1 MAGKFLSPEEAAR
14 HLGVTVEDI
23 NRLVDRKKLFPMRD
37 GATVK
42 FKLDDIDRVAGDLAD
57 DDQPAASGGLDLE
70 LDLSSP
76 GLGGGGGA
84 DDEILLG
91 DAIEETESIFG
102 SDIAVGGVSA
112 RTTSGDK
119 AEPSGDDLVIGE
131 GGGGLDSSD
140 LEIDSIIGSSPAL
153 AQGASAPAGDSNVA
167 GGSGTLA
174 IDLSNLGSGPMAGG
188 SVAGL
193 SGSTPGAALSG
204 ALDSGLSLEG
214 ADLQASGVN
223 LAGSGVALGG
233 SGVDLGGSGIGSGI
247 DAVGGGLGGD
257 AFELGD
263 IATDEE
269 SASVVIATEETGDS
283 SFFGTVSEDSASV
296 SLEDSAGM
304 AAALAGDDAFLQ
316 AAAGPPFSGLQILGL
331 VCCTLLLLTC
341 GLVMIDLVWSIRA
354 PAGSPVSSPLLKT
367 LTDTFSWR

>member
-42 FKLDDIDRVAGDLAD
+42 FKLDDIDRVASDLAD

-76 GLGGGGGA
+76 GLGGGGT

-102 SDIAVGGVSA
+102 SDIAIGGVSA
-112 RTTSGDK
+112 RTT
-119 AEPSGDDLVIGE
+119 SGDDLVIGE

-174 IDLSNLGSGPMAGG
+174 IDLSNLGSGPVTGG

-296 SLEDSAGM
+296 SLEDSAGV

>member
-76 GLGGGGGA
+76 GLGGGGT

-193 SGSTPGAALSG
+193 SGSTPGAALS
-204 ALDSGLSLEG
+204 ARS
-214 ADLQASGVN
+214 
-223 LAGSGVALGG
+223 
-233 SGVDLGGSGIGSGI
+233 
-247 DAVGGGLGGD
+247 
-257 AFELGD
+257 
-263 IATDEE
+263 T
-269 SASVVIATEETGDS
+269 
-283 SFFGTVSEDSASV
+283 
-296 SLEDSAGM
+296 
-304 AAALAGDDAFLQ
+304 AAC
-316 AAAGPPFSGLQILGL
+316 PS
-331 VCCTLLLLTC
+331 
-341 GLVMIDLVWSIRA
+341 RA
-354 PAGSPVSSPLLKT
+354 PTCRPRASTWRGRASPWVARASISAARASARASMRSAEVSAAMRSSSATSPRTRKARR
-367 LTDTFSWR
+367 S